1 MLTIRLYLYVNKLS
15 SLSGWSKLLIETE
28 KDMMN
33 DEDNW
38 SAFLENDKYRQCPH
52 SILINWTTILDF
64 SQHFAELILHFLS
77 DKSKWRQR
85 YLTDT

>member
-1 MLTIRLYLYVNKLS
+1 MLTIRLYLYGNKLS

-38 SAFLENDKYRQCPH
+38 STFLENDKYRQCLH

-64 SQHFAELILHFLS
+64 SRYFTELILHFLS
-77 DKSKWRQR
+77 DKSK
-85 YLTDT
+85 